1 MDECLAQ
8 VAEDEFLT
16 AVNDGLS
23 IIQKKEGLRY
33 GTDALLLA
41 AYVRSIPS
49 GTAVDLGAGSGI
61 ISLLCAVRRKF
72 ARIHAV
78 EVQEAFADIIDR
90 NAALNSLTQ
99 VTSWR
104 GNVTD
109 LRADTFGE
117 VEAVFTNPPFMR
129 AEDGRKNEAECKHIA
144 RHEVKGTVG
153 DFCAAAG
160 RILKYGGLYYVV
172 FRPERLRE
180 LFSAMEQAGIEPK
193 RMTVVAQTPQHIPSL
208 VLVEGKKGAAPG
220 MRVTK
225 NLFLADEAGKPSAD
239 MKEILERGEF
249 GAEFR
254 AL

>member
-1 MDECLAQ
+1 MNHIFAPLG
-8 VAEDEFLT
+8 EDELLT
-16 AVNDGLS
+16 AVNDGLN

-41 AYVRSIPS
+41 SYVRGIPS
-49 GTAVDLGAGSGI
+49 GTAADLGAGSGI
-61 ISLLCAVRRKF
+61 ISLLCAARGRF

-78 EVQEAFADIIDR
+78 EVQKDFADIIDR
-90 NAALNSLTQ
+90 NAALNGLPQ
-99 VTSWR
+99 VTAWH

-117 VEAVFTNPPFMR
+117 VDAVFTNPPFMR
-129 AEDGRKNEAECKHIA
+129 ESDGRKNEAECKYIA
-144 RHEVKGTVG
+144 RHEVLGTVA

-160 RILKYGGLYYVV
+160 RVLKFGGLFYAV

-180 LFSAMEQAGIEPK
+180 LFSAMVQAGIEPK
-193 RMTVVAQTPQHIPSL
+193 RMTVVAQTPAHIPSL

-220 MRVTK
+220 MKVTK
-225 NLFLADEAGKPSAD
+225 CLFLADEDGEPSAD